1 MYYQKI
7 GSYPLNL
14 KIKDI
19 KKLLHDQN
27 YLEFDRLLVTI
38 EKNLKEKIA
47 VYILDDVGDRL
58 NIIHTFEELEEFKKL
73 MIQVYGIYGYF

>member
-1 MYYQKI
+1 
-7 GSYPLNL
+7 LNL

-38 EKNLKEKIA
+38 EKNLKEKIT
-47 VYILDDVGDRL
+47 VYILDDKGDRL

>member
-1 MYYQKI
+1 M
-7 GSYPLNL
+7 NL
-14 KIKDI
+14 KIRDL

-27 YLEFDRLLVTI
+27 YLEFDRLLTLI
-38 EKNLKEKIA
+38 EKKLKEKTII
-47 VYILDDVGDRL
+47 YILDDVGKTL

>member
-1 MYYQKI
+1 
-7 GSYPLNL
+7 LNL

-19 KKLLHDQN
+19 KKLLYDQN
-27 YLEFDRLLVTI
+27 YLEFDRLLTAM
-38 EKNLKEKIA
+38 ETNLKKNIT
-47 VYILDDVGDRL
+47 VYILDDVGTKL

>member
-1 MYYQKI
+1 M
-7 GSYPLNL
+7 NF

-27 YLEFDRLLVTI
+27 YLEFDRLLVTM
-38 EKNLKEKIA
+38 ENHLKKEATI
-47 VYILDDVGDRL
+47 YILDDVGSRL
-58 NIIHTFEELEEFKKL
+58 NIINTLEELEEFKKL

>member
-1 MYYQKI
+1 M
-7 GSYPLNL
+7 NF

-27 YLEFDRLLVTI
+27 YLEFDRLLVAM
-38 EKNLKEKIA
+38 EKNLKEDITI
-47 VYILDDVGDRL
+47 YILDDVGSRL
-58 NIIHTFEELEEFKKL
+58 NVINTFDELEEFKKL

>member
-1 MYYQKI
+1 M
-7 GSYPLNL
+7 NF

-27 YLEFDRLLVTI
+27 YLEFDRLLVTM
-38 EKNLKEKIA
+38 EKNLKKDITI
-47 VYILDDVGDRL
+47 YILDDSGGRL
-58 NIIHTFEELEEFKKL
+58 NIINTFDELEEFKKL

>member
-1 MYYQKI
+1 M
-7 GSYPLNL
+7 NL

-27 YLEFDRLLVTI
+27 YLEFDRLLTTI
-38 EKNLKEKIA
+38 EKNLEKKTI
-47 VYILDDVGDRL
+47 VYILDDEGSTL
-58 NIIHTFEELEEFKKL
+58 NIIHTFEELEKFKKL

>member
-1 MYYQKI
+1 M
-7 GSYPLNL
+7 NF

-27 YLEFDRLLVTI
+27 YLEFDRLLVTM
-38 EKNLKEKIA
+38 ENHLKKEVSI
-47 VYILDDVGDRL
+47 YILDDKGSRL
-58 NIIHTFEELEEFKKL
+58 NIINTFEELEEFKKL